1 METDNGSTII
11 LDESIEPTNSL
22 ELEILDVTE
31 KYKRLSRNLKILEQ
45 QYFDAKTE
53 VSNVHKRLTE
63 LKREQETKKSLSR
76 IKALNSTLDDEW
88 VNKTFSWSP
97 ALDELL
103 TKKFQFK
110 EFRPKQ
116 LAAINATLSKKDVL
130 LVMATGGGKSL
141 VYQLPS
147 LVEDGFTLVVS
158 PLIALIDDQLVA
170 CERFNISARA
180 INSET
185 DKGEVKET
193 YELMKNASK
202 QLQLLYVTP
211 EWIAKSKKF
220 QSQLKKSYIAKSFV
234 RIAIGKLFIIIGFFH
249 L

>member
-1 METDNGSTII
+1 MDTDNGSTII

-22 ELEILDVTE
+22 ELEILDLTE

-45 QYFDAKTE
+45 RYFDAKTE
-53 VSNVHKRLTE
+53 VSSVQKRLTK
-63 LKREQETKKSLSR
+63 LKHEQETKNSISK
-76 IKALNSTLDDEW
+76 IVAQNSTLDDDW
-88 VNKTFSWSP
+88 VNRTFPWSSV
-97 ALDELL
+97 LEKLL
-103 TKKFQFK
+103 TEKFQFK

-185 DKGEVKET
+185 NKEEVKET
-193 YELMKNASK
+193 YELMKNPSK
-202 QLQLLYVTP
+202 RLQLLYVTP
-211 EWIAKSKKF
+211 EWIARSKKF
-220 QSQLKKSYIAKSFV
+220 QAQLKKSYIAKSFV
-234 RIAIGKLFIIIGFFH
+234 RIAIGKL
-249 L
+249 LA